1 VSCYIRHMKDF
12 LADTGLETET
22 KEERKDID
30 LAIRK
35 VVGKKSSDKCN
46 VVWKEVK
53 TWLENDEKKV
63 KLEYELKTS
72 FNK

>member
-1 VSCYIRHMKDF
+1 MKSF
-12 LADTGLETET
+12 LTETGLETET
-22 KEERKDID
+22 KEERKEID

-53 TWLENDEKKV
+53 NWLENDEKKS

-72 FNK
+72 FNKE

>member
-1 VSCYIRHMKDF
+1 MKDF

-30 LAIRK
+30 FAIRK
-35 VVGKKSSDKCN
+35 AVGKKSSDKCN

-53 TWLENDEKKV
+53 IWLENDEKKA